1 MLYVCANIILLAQLK
16 DYIKAARF
24 KTLPLAISSPL
35 VGVSLAIFNTSSHF
49 SWLTATLCILVALGL
64 QILSNFAN
72 DLGDFQK
79 GTDQKAGRTD
89 RALSSGSMEP
99 KEMKWAIA
107 YTILFTLIIGICLLI
122 SSDLDQYQ
130 FLGILVIGLVS
141 ILAALGYTLGKKAY
155 GYHGF
160 GDLFVFVFFGMVAVI
175 VTYFLLTKT
184 LDIASCIA
192 GASMGFFCT
201 MVLNINNTRDLVK
214 DQENNKNT
222 IPVKLGFER
231 TRIYHITLAGFASA
245 GLLRLLV
252 MFNTPYIAL
261 GLILLVVHLHQ
272 YLNLAQEDYE
282 DYNQQLKK
290 TSLTIALIAL
300 LFFLHAIVRTYL

>member
-35 VGVSLAIFNTSSHF
+35 VGVSLALLNTTFRF

-99 KEMKWAIA
+99 REMKWAIA

-122 SSDLDQYQ
+122 SSDLDLYQ
-130 FLGILVIGLVS
+130 FLGILAMGLVS

-155 GYHGF
+155 GYHGL
-160 GDLFVFVFFGMVAVI
+160 GDLFVFIFFGMVAVMG
-175 VTYFLLTKT
+175 TYFLLTKT

-192 GASMGFFCT
+192 GASMGFFST

-214 DQENNKNT
+214 DRENDKNT

-252 MFNTPYIAL
+252 LFNIPYIAL

-300 LFFLHAIVRTYL
+300 LFFGHAMVRTYL